1 MAMKLTKY
9 LSFLLPLFIVGCETT
24 VGLNIDEVVTSYT
37 ESLSFTAEGGEDA
50 IEFDIPCDWEASI
63 SEDADWLTLNKYSGN
78 SGRNYINVTAE
89 ENKSIEAREV
99 VITIYN
105 DIYEV
110 SKEVT
115 VYQEA
120 NDPYITLSNNDLEFG
135 KNESSKSIEVE
146 STIPWSA
153 TIVSNPDWLTI
164 TPKKGDHGTTTLKV
178 TVKGNNTIDI
188 RSADIKIENS
198 EYKLSKVLTI
208 TQSAGD
214 ANASVSSK
222 EISIP
227 SEGDTKSIDIES
239 NTPWKA
245 KCDAEWISLSPT
257 SGSKGKT
264 TMTISAEE
272 NPYAESRTATITIVD
287 NNQKELAKIN
297 VKQGCSSAYINLS
310 NNSIAVKFNIPYTLN
325 IESSISWSAEYDA
338 DIVSVTPNSGI
349 GKVDAT
355 ITIIGQTTD
364 SVDVR
369 FYNNDYSVS
378 TTLHITPDYTN
389 CIFYT
394 TSDGNIVSPYKSN
407 GFGATIISNE
417 IINGIGAIVFDD
429 SVTTIGS
436 SSFRYCSSLT
446 SITIPNSVTTI
457 GGYAFD
463 DCSSLTSITIPNSVT
478 TIGEGTFSGCSS
490 LTSVTIPD
498 SVTTIG
504 WWAFDRCESLTSVTI
519 PDSVTTIGWYAFQS
533 CESLTS
539 VYISDIAAWCNIP
552 FGDSYSNPLCYADN
566 LYLNNELV
574 TDLTIPDSV
583 TTIGNYA
590 FYDCDCLTSVTIPDS
605 VTTIGN
611 YAFCD
616 CDSLTS
622 ITIPNSV
629 TTIGDYAFYHCN
641 SLTSVTIPD
650 SVTTIGWGAF
660 ESCSSLTSV
669 YISDISAWCN
679 ISFSTTYSNPLYYAH
694 NLYLNNELVTDL
706 IIPDSVTTIGS
717 SSFRYCTSL
726 TSVTIG
732 DSVTTIGDDAFYDC
746 GSLTSVT
753 IGDSVTM
760 IGSSAFRSCE
770 SLTSV
775 TIPNSVTTIGDD
787 AFLVCRSLTSVTIGN
802 SVMSIGDSAFSG
814 CSSLTSVYCK
824 PTTPPAGGSYMFGG
838 NASGH
843 RIYVP
848 MESVEAYKGASYW
861 SDYASSIEGYNF

>member
-1 MAMKLTKY
+1 MAMKLIKY

-78 SGRNYINVTAE
+78 RGRNYINVTAE
-89 ENKSIEAREV
+89 ENKTIEAREA

-105 DIYEV
+105 DIYGLH
-110 SKEVT
+110 KDIT

-120 NDPYITLSNNDLEFG
+120 NDPYITLSNNELEFG
-135 KNESSKSIEVE
+135 KNESFKSIEVE
-146 STIPWSA
+146 SSIPWSA

-164 TPKKGDHGTTTLKV
+164 TPKKGDNGTTTLKV
-178 TVKGNNTIDI
+178 TVKGNNTIDN
-188 RSADIKIENS
+188 RSANIKIENS

-239 NTPWKA
+239 NTTWKA

-264 TMTISAEE
+264 TMSVIAEE

-297 VKQGCSSAYINLS
+297 VKQGGSSAYINLS

-325 IESSISWSAEYDA
+325 IESTVTWTAEYDA

-429 SVTTIGS
+429 
-436 SSFRYCSSLT
+436 
-446 SITIPNSVTTI
+446 SVTTI

-848 MESVEAYKGASYW
+848 MESVEAYKDASYW
-861 SDYASSIEGYNF
+861 SEYADAIEGYNF

>member
-1 MAMKLTKY
+1 MAMKLIKY

-78 SGRNYINVTAE
+78 RGRNYINVTAE
-89 ENKSIEAREV
+89 ENKTIEAREA

-105 DIYEV
+105 DIYGLH
-110 SKEVT
+110 KDIT

-120 NDPYITLSNNDLEFG
+120 NDPYITLSNNELEFG
-135 KNESSKSIEVE
+135 KNESFKSIEVE
-146 STIPWSA
+146 SSIPWSA

-164 TPKKGDHGTTTLKV
+164 TPKKGDNGTTTLKV
-178 TVKGNNTIDI
+178 TVKGNNTIDN
-188 RSADIKIENS
+188 RSANIKIENS

-239 NTPWKA
+239 NTTWKA

-264 TMTISAEE
+264 TMSVIAEE

-297 VKQGCSSAYINLS
+297 VKQGGSSAYINLS

-325 IESSISWSAEYDA
+325 IESTVTWTAEYDA

-429 SVTTIGS
+429 
-436 SSFRYCSSLT
+436 
-446 SITIPNSVTTI
+446 SVTTI

-732 DSVTTIGDDAFYDC
+732 DSVT
-746 GSLTSVT
+746 
-753 IGDSVTM
+753 M

-848 MESVEAYKGASYW
+848 MESVEAYKDASYW
-861 SDYASSIEGYNF
+861 SEYADAIEGYNF

>member
-1 MAMKLTKY
+1 MAMKLIKY

-37 ESLSFTAEGGEDA
+37 ESLSFTADGGEDA
-50 IEFDIPCDWEASI
+50 IEFDIHCDWKASI

-89 ENKSIEAREV
+89 ENKTIETREA

-120 NDPYITLSNNDLEFG
+120 NDPYITLSNNELKFD

-164 TPKKGDHGTTTLKV
+164 TPTKGDHGTTTLKV

-208 TQSAGD
+208 TQSVGD
-214 ANASVSSK
+214 ATASVSSK

-227 SEGDTKSIDIES
+227 SEGDTKNIDIES
-239 NTPWKA
+239 NTTWKA

-272 NPYAESRTATITIVD
+272 NPYAEIRTATITIVD
-287 NNQKELAKIN
+287 NNQKVLSKIN
-297 VKQGCSSAYINLS
+297 VTQQGGSSAYINLN

-325 IESSISWSAEYDA
+325 IESTATWSAEYDA

-369 FYNNDYSVS
+369 FYNDNFGVS

-394 TSDGNIVSPYKSN
+394 TSDGNIVSPYNSN

-417 IINGIGAIVFDD
+417 IINGIGAITFNNSVTTIGDNAFYNCSRLTSVTIGDSITAIGDNAFYSCSRLTSVIIPD
-429 SVTTIGS
+429 SVTTIGNNAFYGCTGELIINNKIVEEDYNS
-436 SSFRYCSSLT
+436 SNYPFNNGWLYGSKFTSLIIGNGVTSIGNYAFYECTSLTSVTIGDSVTSIGNYAFAWCSSLT
-446 SITIPNSVTTI
+446 SVTIGDSVTTI
-457 GGYAFD
+457 GNDAFFSCD
-463 DCSSLTSITIPNSVT
+463 SLTSVTIGDSVT
-478 TIGEGTFSGCSS
+478 TIGYWAFGYCSS

-504 WWAFDRCESLTSVTI
+504 DSAFSECTSLTIVTIGDSVTTIGDYAFAYCDSLTSVTIGDSVTTIGWAAFYECSSLTSVTI
-519 PDSVTTIGWYAFQS
+519 PDSVTTIGISAFES
-533 CESLTS
+533 C
-539 VYISDIAAWCNIP
+539 D
-552 FGDSYSNPLCYADN
+552 
-566 LYLNNELV
+566 
-574 TDLTIPDSV
+574 
-583 TTIGNYA
+583 
-590 FYDCDCLTSVTIPDS
+590 
-605 VTTIGN
+605 
-611 YAFCD
+611 
-616 CDSLTS
+616 
-622 ITIPNSV
+622 
-629 TTIGDYAFYHCN
+629 

-650 SVTTIGWGAF
+650 SVT
-660 ESCSSLTSV
+660 E
-669 YISDISAWCN
+669 
-679 ISFSTTYSNPLYYAH
+679 
-694 NLYLNNELVTDL
+694 
-706 IIPDSVTTIGS
+706 
-717 SSFRYCTSL
+717 
-726 TSVTIG
+726 IG
-732 DSVTTIGDDAFYDC
+732 DYAFQDC
-746 GSLTSVT
+746 T
-753 IGDSVTM
+753 
-760 IGSSAFRSCE
+760 
-770 SLTSV
+770 
-775 TIPNSVTTIGDD
+775 
-787 AFLVCRSLTSVTIGN
+787 
-802 SVMSIGDSAFSG
+802 
-814 CSSLTSVYCK
+814 SLTSVYCK
-824 PTTPPAGGSYMFGG
+824 ATTPPAGGYDMFYN
-838 NASGH
+838 NAYG
-843 RIYVP
+843 RKIYVP
-848 MESVEAYKGASYW
+848 MESVEVYKSARYW
-861 SDYASSIEGYNF
+861 SGHKSSIVGYNF

>member
-1 MAMKLTKY
+1 MKLIKY

-78 SGRNYINVTAE
+78 RGRNYINVTAE
-89 ENKSIEAREV
+89 ENKTIEAREA

-105 DIYEV
+105 DIYGLH
-110 SKEVT
+110 KDIT

-120 NDPYITLSNNDLEFG
+120 NDPYITLSNNELEFG
-135 KNESSKSIEVE
+135 KNESFKSIEVE
-146 STIPWSA
+146 SSIPWSA

-164 TPKKGDHGTTTLKV
+164 TPKKGDNGTTTLKV
-178 TVKGNNTIDI
+178 TVKGNNTIDN
-188 RSADIKIENS
+188 RSANIKIENS

-239 NTPWKA
+239 NTTWKA

-264 TMTISAEE
+264 TMSVIAEE

-297 VKQGCSSAYINLS
+297 VKQGGSSAYINLS

-325 IESSISWSAEYDA
+325 IESTVTWTAEYDA

-429 SVTTIGS
+429 
-436 SSFRYCSSLT
+436 
-446 SITIPNSVTTI
+446 SVTTI

-848 MESVEAYKGASYW
+848 MESVEAYKDASYW
-861 SDYASSIEGYNF
+861 SEYADAIEGYNF